1 MNALSLF
8 GLISLVSIAVLIAT
22 GTLYDWTPNLIIRK
36 GEIRDLI
43 KAALIL
49 FGAIP
54 LVNVLAGVV
63 IYHFAGAL
71 AVIWVTVPM
80 YVSYRTIT
88 YCRSLYK
95 NDMYAYLKIRW
106 NYIFKEREAA

>member
-8 GLISLVSIAVLIAT
+8 GLISLASLAVFIAT
-22 GTLYDWTPNLIIRK
+22 GTLYDWTPNLILRK
-36 GEIRDLI
+36 GEIKDLV
-43 KAALIL
+43 KAGLIL

-54 LVNVLAGVV
+54 MVNVLAGIA

-80 YVSYRTIT
+80 YISSRTVA

-95 NDMYAYLKIRW
+95 NDMYAYLKMRW
-106 NYIFKEREAA
+106 NYILKEREVA